1 MTVRHDACASVS
13 KRAPAPPVRTT
24 RCVRRTTAG
33 TRRGPAS
40 SRVPFISAMYR
51 YGAAIEELHASP
63 AAPRWIRASIRSYPR
78 RAAHIIT
85 WRRDRTVRTFGLKFK
100 FVHTTMYHVT
110 WLRDVHVPVP
120 VYKTGQLH
128 TGLSRILSCTTNRWT
143 RLFRG
148 PRPARPWVP
157 TGFCSAY
164 CKS

>member
-40 SRVPFISAMYR
+40 SRVPFISAMYVSI
-51 YGAAIEELHASP
+51 AAPRLWIEELHASP

-100 FVHTTMYHVT
+100 FVYTTMYHVT
-110 WLRDVHVPVP
+110 CDVPR
-120 VYKTGQLH
+120 YRYRRRELH
-128 TGLSRILSCTTNRWT
+128 TGLSCTTNRWT

-157 TGFCSAY
+157 KGFCSAY